1 MRISFSLL
9 TLLVVLAKKWTPADD
24 IGGIHKA
31 AELNDASEIEK
42 AIANGADINLP
53 GPGGRTPLFQAVL
66 GGHEISV
73 RTLLKHGGDPNI
85 PEKSGFTVMHGAA
98 FRGRANLIKLLAD
111 QGVPINE
118 RHTDG
123 IAPIHRACWGDTE
136 DDTATVAALLEVGV
150 PPDTMAAPDCKEKD
164 LCQLT
169 PAEMARKHNNE
180 ATATLLEEWMS
191 KGKPRKKEKA
201 VPVPFPKKSPPPPP
215 KTKPPP
221 PPPVETKPAKATKA
235 SKAGGGGGDDL
246 ASQLAASEAKVAS
259 LTAQV
264 AALQAQVDGC
274 EDRGL
279 RCEALEVKVRQAIKA
294 FDAPPARK
302 KDEL

>member
-1 MRISFSLL
+1 M
-9 TLLVVLAKKWTPADD
+9 PADACRD
-24 IGGIHKA
+24 GAQTQQRGDGDA
-31 AELNDASEIEK
+31 ARGVDESKGQPRKKEK
-42 AIANGADINLP
+42 A
-53 GPGGRTPLFQAVL
+53 
-66 GGHEISV
+66 
-73 RTLLKHGGDPNI
+73 
-85 PEKSGFTVMHGAA
+85 
-98 FRGRANLIKLLAD
+98 
-111 QGVPINE
+111 VP
-118 RHTDG
+118 
-123 IAPIHRACWGDTE
+123 
-136 DDTATVAALLEVGV
+136 V
-150 PPDTMAAPDCKEKD
+150 PFP
-164 LCQLT
+164 
-169 PAEMARKHNNE
+169 
-180 ATATLLEEWMS
+180 
-191 KGKPRKKEKA
+191 KKEKA

-215 KTKPPP
+215 KMKPPP

-264 AALQAQVDGC
+264 VALQAQVDGC